1 MMGTIL
7 NPLQHVIKSQNF
19 PLLPTP
25 GSWSC
30 FFSSYPSP
38 SPSWI
43 SKLPSQLSLSPPSP
57 SSPSLSS
64 PANENARS
72 SVEKDQEQK
81 RRRQPTTWQ
90 ALNEKN
96 QLLATK
102 KHVTSI
108 SSSKREIFVWLET
121 LDITIEFIITISF
134 KADLHKIRHLLLPMT
149 SWFRIDLTIFARY
162 QTTRVVLL

>member
-1 MMGTIL
+1 MIVVMMGTIL

-43 SKLPSQLSLSPPSP
+43 SKLPSQL
-57 SSPSLSS
+57 SLSS

-149 SWFRIDLTIFARY
+149 SWFRIDWRTFARY
-162 QTTRVVLL
+162 QTTRVILL